1 MECPNC
7 HHQSQPKVLI
17 SCSNCGHSYE
27 RALIEEYE
35 HVLFL
40 LGWLELHRAQVGSNT
55 ETLLQE
61 LKFRK
66 NSLRAQM
73 HIVDAKPVAIPAPA
87 PVKTNPAVPVAPV
100 PAAHAPAATASV
112 APVPAAPIK
121 DTPALA
127 GLLETPLKTPPAA
140 QPAPATIAAP
150 TPKPVAPTPAP
161 RPAPA
166 VQPAPA
172 MPASV
177 TTPMVTSRPVAASAA
192 AASVPAHKPVAAPP
206 PKPAAPPKPPINWGK
221 VWDTTLSFMTSGA
234 LLRALLYLGAFM
246 FVIAAG
252 ALVFNNWKSIPSIL
266 QVLVMAAFPTFFY
279 GGGWFI
285 RARLKQQQNGIVV
298 TGVGAILLAVDF
310 AAVYQFTNL
319 NLDINLY
326 WLIASLITTLVYI
339 FTAYRLKGE
348 FFCYLSLLAG
358 VSIFVSLTR
367 VLNASIEWTI
377 AVIPLTGA
385 LMTGLAG
392 ILWPRGESW
401 RDIARPARYLPQV
414 LTPLALF
421 VIPFAGGPGSDA
433 GKMTAFLCAVAA
445 YGLLAWKFPSVWQL
459 VLSLVSLMVTVLY
472 GVRLFD
478 TSNVWLP
485 AAGSILAAGYILTG
499 WRFFTKENTRRD
511 YRLALYAT
519 GFVLSLA
526 VLLAAL
532 GLLLTGK
539 RIEVAIPVS
548 ILALSFCLWNLLL
561 RQPLHG
567 TLAGALLV
575 FAFWLWLDIARV
587 QLDFYPLAY
596 LLLISFVYL
605 PLSML
610 MERVGKNLA
619 EPFKW
624 FGWLGSAAIFAA
636 AITNHSAQPAWTPA
650 LTLTLLSIYYAFNA
664 WYFAATAFAW
674 ATALALPL
682 AVMLWTWF
690 WKLPIEQSALV
701 WPALAF
707 GYMLAERQFLR
718 FKDKAWG
725 KPSFRLPLGLGVI
738 ILALAGLITSLVAY
752 AQLYNEPGRISLAL
766 FAQALVILLS
776 ILAARVYRSQWP
788 LYFEPALAALLAVL
802 FFYTYSPNLL
812 GRTLEWYQ
820 YSLVLIGVAWLHLL
834 AAAGLDPL
842 KTRYAHGLYLG
853 GYGLAVLAIFWGLV
867 DLTSLLWCLGT
878 FTLAMIFSAVL
889 TDAKRHHTWNEV
901 VGLFGARETVA
912 AKLVRDAFLWVAAWL
927 APIWCV
933 LLLTRLNTPLEYRWL
948 AISLPPLLYLALGQ
962 VLSRR
967 EASYAWSFFS
977 AAHVYTLISLLF
989 NLSAFLSASNHIIS
1003 GLFNPLAYTDGLQ
1016 TFISQGFV
1024 QLAAVLF
1031 YTAWA
1036 WMKGQRFFAHV
1047 AAWLSILPFTAL
1059 LLVLQILTP
1068 AGIVIAWA
1076 GWAGILL
1083 LTGFLLDRT
1092 SKTFPRFAHGPYLAG
1107 YALASGVLL
1116 VSLQA
1121 TWLNVNVLAI
1131 YLVYAVL
1138 SAVAVHFNQ
1147 HRTWDDF
1154 AGLFGPA
1161 GSTIARVVRGG
1172 FLWVAAWLFPLWCAQ
1187 ILINLNVHYT
1197 FRFLALSL
1205 PALMY
1210 LALGQ
1215 QLSKRES
1222 TYAWPFFSA
1231 AHVYT
1236 LFALLFSVGDLLAAG
1251 GQIMFSLS
1259 TPRFVPTYQDII
1271 TGQGLVLLSAVL
1283 FYAAW
1288 AAMKR
1293 QRIFSLVS
1301 AALSILPFTA
1311 LLLVLQSL
1319 TPEGIVIAWSAWSGV
1334 LLLAGFLLDRAP
1346 QGSPRYAHGPYLA
1359 GYVFASVFLLAS
1371 LQMLW
1376 LNIIVLGM
1384 FVSYALLSSITV
1396 HYHRHQTWDDFAGL
1410 FGSPKTTVVRVIR
1423 GAFLW
1428 VTAWLFP
1435 LWCVQILLQLNIEY
1449 AFRWLAL
1456 SVPAL
1461 LYLWL
1466 GRQLSKREPTYSWP
1480 FFSAAHV
1487 YVPLALFFSCGNL
1500 LDAGG
1505 QIIQGLSSPV
1515 ITPERLLT
1523 YMGQGLVGLFVTL
1536 FYSAWAGMKGQR
1548 IYAHISAW
1556 LSILPITALL
1566 LCLQLFT
1573 AVQIV
1578 IAWGAWAGILMLA
1591 GFLLDNSLGSP
1602 QGSPR
1607 HAHGTYLT
1615 GYLLALICLVTAFQ
1629 DQWLTIVLLGMCITF
1644 TALSSVALNFHRH
1657 QTWEDFINF
1666 FWRKDSLVRRGARLL
1681 FLFFA
1686 VYALP
1691 VWIFLVEKYYPI
1703 GFTYAWQGVSLALLA
1718 PLLIAGG
1725 LYLRRFNPDYTWP
1738 FYSAGYTLT
1747 ALGVMLAADDQ
1758 RLAIYVLILDIVVYA
1773 ASSVIFRQTFWLY
1786 LATCLAPIT
1795 ALVIL
1800 NYNNLLINPAIS
1812 WTFMGIAYLYF
1823 AAGQFL
1829 DRHQAKNASVATYA
1843 MPFYFPAFILSAI
1856 SLAIAAADSHAVVAL
1871 GIFPLGVLLYGFST
1885 WRFREPLFAY
1895 PAAWL
1900 SIAPYYLVVTMY
1912 TAIPSIWYGL
1922 AWLPLI
1928 LTFIFLGRFVFR
1940 RAPSEGHAVHF
1951 DITSPRAI
1959 FRSLNQTSAPFYL
1972 IAYALSLTM
1981 VFTSQ
1986 NNSLTFTLACATA
1999 MLLYLFS
2006 ALLFRHPGWIYPTLF
2021 FAHLTLL
2028 AYFAMSPSNAPAR
2041 MISLPFMILTCI
2053 EAMVGYFVSRRYKV
2067 AEIGEATSGHLIFK
2081 FFGNQVDF
2089 GSFPSL
2095 GFLSVP
2101 SWAQPIFIVVVID
2114 TIGWESLALSGLDTG
2129 IWVSA
2134 GFFLLFVLLATLWQD
2149 SLLAYLALG
2158 LGSLAFNL
2166 QLQSMGYNTLY
2177 TFTGLGGLGLGLYL
2191 YSWLADICPVGWLK
2205 GALSVWRQPLANT
2218 AIALSILGLV
2228 VTLPMIAN
2236 ESVPAALA
2244 LGFSGALYLTMSLR
2258 QRTYLLGY
2266 VGMGLLLAGWSL
2278 LLFKQNIS
2286 EPQFYAIPAGLY
2298 FTGMGFFERSRRP
2311 GRFALIIESL
2321 GLAIL
2326 LVTAFTQSTVYGEKG
2341 FPYFLLL
2348 LAEGLLVIWWG
2359 AIQHLRIP
2367 YIIGLISV
2375 VVNVLTQAIVFI
2387 NIHPVDRLVII
2398 LTVAFFIMS
2407 FAVFGTWKRDQ
2418 MITRGQEFRSMLEK
2432 WN

>member
-17 SCSNCGHSYE
+17 TCSNCGHAYE

-35 HVLFL
+35 HVRFL
-40 LGWLELHRAQVGSNT
+40 LGWLEQHRAQVGRNT
-55 ETLLQE
+55 ETLLAE
-61 LKFRK
+61 LNSHKA
-66 NSLRAQM
+66 SLRAQM
-73 HIVDAKPVAIPAPA
+73 HIIDAKPPVIPAQALATPK
-87 PVKTNPAVPVAPV
+87 PVVPVAPV
-100 PAAHAPAATASV
+100 QATLAPAAV
-112 APVPAAPIK
+112 PVK
-121 DTPALA
+121 ETPTLA
-127 GLLETPLKTPPAA
+127 DRLETPVKTSPAV
-140 QPAPATIAAP
+140 PAPASITAP
-150 TPKPVAPTPAP
+150 TPKPVEMPPTPKP
-161 RPAPA
+161 VPA

-177 TTPMVTSRPVAASAA
+177 TTPAVTSRPVAATMPALRPA
-192 AASVPAHKPVAAPP
+192 IVSVPAPKPVTAPP

-221 VWDTTLSFMTSGA
+221 VWDTTLNFMTSGA
-234 LLRALLYLGAFM
+234 WLRALLYLGAFM
-246 FVIAAG
+246 FVISAG
-252 ALVFNNWKSIPSIL
+252 VLVISNWKTIPL
-266 QVLVMAAFPTFFY
+266 LFQVVLMAAFPTFFY

-310 AAVYQFTNL
+310 AAVYQFINL

-326 WLIASLITTLVYI
+326 WLIASLITTSVYI
-339 FTAYRLKGE
+339 FTAFRLKGE
-348 FFCYLSLLAG
+348 FFGYLSLLAG
-358 VSIFVSLTR
+358 ISVFVSLTR
-367 VLNASIEWTI
+367 VLNASMEWTI

-392 ILWPRGESW
+392 SLWPRGEAW

-478 TSNVWLP
+478 TSNLWLP
-485 AAGSILAAGYILTG
+485 TAGSILAAGYILTG
-499 WRFFTKENTRRD
+499 WRFFTKENARRD
-511 YRLALYAT
+511 YRLAFYIA

-526 VLLAAL
+526 VFVAAL
-532 GLLLTGK
+532 VLLVTGK
-539 RIEVAIPVS
+539 RLEVVIPIT

-561 RQPLHG
+561 RHPLHG
-567 TLAGALLV
+567 TLGGALLV
-575 FAFWLWLDIARV
+575 FAFWLWLDIAHV
-587 QLDFYPLAY
+587 QFDFYPLAY

-605 PLSML
+605 PISIL
-610 MERVGKNLA
+610 MERVEKNLA

-624 FGWLGSAAIFAA
+624 FGWLGSAAIFAS
-636 AITNHSAQPAWTPA
+636 AITTYSAQPAWTPA
-650 LTLTLLSIYYAFNA
+650 LTLTLLSIYYAFSA
-664 WYFAATAFAW
+664 WYFAASTFAW
-674 ATALALPL
+674 ATALVLPL
-682 AVMLWTWF
+682 AVMQWTWF
-690 WKLPIEQSALV
+690 WKLPDEQSALV
-701 WPALAF
+701 WPVLAF
-707 GYMLAERQFLR
+707 GYMLAERFLVR
-718 FKDKAWG
+718 LKDNAWA
-725 KPSFRLPLGLGVI
+725 KPAFRLPLGLGVI
-738 ILALAGLITSLVAY
+738 VLALAGLITSLVAY
-752 AQLYNEPGRISLAL
+752 TQLSNDPGRVSLIL
-766 FAQALVILLS
+766 TAQALVILLS
-776 ILAARVYRSQWP
+776 ILAARMYRSQWP

-802 FFYTYSPNLL
+802 FFYTYSSSLL

-834 AAAGLDPL
+834 VAAGLDPM

-853 GYGLAVLAIFWGLV
+853 GYGLALLAIFWGLV
-867 DLTSLLWCLGT
+867 DQTSLLWCLGA
-878 FTLAMIFSAVL
+878 FILAMIFSAVL
-889 TDAKRHHTWNEV
+889 VEAKRHHTWNEV
-901 VGLFGARETVA
+901 TGLFGARETVA
-912 AKLVRDAFLWVAAWL
+912 SKLVRAAFLWMAAWL
-927 APIWCV
+927 SPIWCV
-933 LLLTRLNTPLEYRWL
+933 LLLAHLNVPVEYRWL
-948 AISLPPLLYLALGQ
+948 AISLPALLYLALGQ
-962 VLSRR
+962 ILARR
-967 EASYAWSFFS
+967 EASYAWPFFS

-989 NLSAFLSASNHIIS
+989 NLNAFLNASNHIIS
-1003 GLFNPLAYTDGLQ
+1003 GLFNPLSYTDGLQ

-1024 QLAAVLF
+1024 QLAALLF

-1036 WMKGQRFFAHV
+1036 WMKSQRFFAHA

-1059 LLVLQILTP
+1059 LIVSQIFTPGQIVL
-1068 AGIVIAWA
+1068 AWA

-1083 LTGFLLDRT
+1083 LAGFLLDRT
-1092 SKTFPRFAHGPYLAG
+1092 PKTFPRFAHGPYLAG
-1107 YALASGVLL
+1107 YALASGVVL

-1121 TWLNVNVLAI
+1121 RWLNINVLAI
-1131 YLVYAVL
+1131 YLLYAIL
-1138 SAVAVHFNQ
+1138 SAVAVHFNH
-1147 HRTWDDF
+1147 HRTWDEF
-1154 AGLFGPA
+1154 SGMFGPA
-1161 GSTIARVVRGG
+1161 KSTFVRVVSGG
-1172 FLWVAAWLFPLWCAQ
+1172 FLWVAAWLFPLWCVQ
-1187 ILINLNVHYT
+1187 ILINLDVLYT

-1205 PALMY
+1205 PALIY

-1215 QLSKRES
+1215 QLSKREA

-1231 AHVYT
+1231 AHVYS
-1236 LFALLFSVGDLLAAG
+1236 LIALIFSAGNLLAASSQVIAGLSNPPG
-1251 GQIMFSLS
+1251 GLVYQQIFM
-1259 TPRFVPTYQDII
+1259 
-1271 TGQGLVLLSAVL
+1271 GQGFVQLSVVA

-1288 AAMKR
+1288 AWMKR
-1293 QRIFSLVS
+1293 QSIFSLVS
-1301 AALSILPFTA
+1301 ATLSILPFTA
-1311 LLLVLQSL
+1311 LLLVLQIL
-1319 TPEGIVIAWSAWSGV
+1319 TPQGIVIAWSAWAGL
-1334 LLLAGFLLDRAP
+1334 LLLAGFVLDNP
-1346 QGSPRYAHGPYLA
+1346 QGLPQGSQRSSPRYAHGPYLA
-1359 GYVFASVFLLAS
+1359 GYVFASVFLVAS

-1376 LNIIVLGM
+1376 LNIIVMGM
-1384 FVSYALLSSITV
+1384 FLSYALISSITV
-1396 HYHRHQTWDDFAGL
+1396 HYHHHRTWDDFAGI
-1410 FGSPKTTVVRVIR
+1410 FGSPETTLVRVIR
-1423 GAFLW
+1423 GTFLW

-1435 LWCVQILLQLNIEY
+1435 LWCAQILLQLNIEY

-1461 LYLWL
+1461 LYLL
-1466 GRQLSKREPTYSWP
+1466 IGRQLSKREPTYAWP

-1487 YVPLALFFSCGNL
+1487 YIPVAFFFSCRNL

-1505 QIIQGLSSPV
+1505 QIIQGLSAPV
-1515 ITPERLLT
+1515 ITPHSLLIF
-1523 YMGQGLVGLFVTL
+1523 MGQGLVGLFTTL
-1536 FYSAWAGMKGQR
+1536 FYATWAGMKGQR
-1548 IYAHISAW
+1548 ISEAYAVQFAHLSAW
-1556 LSILPITALL
+1556 LSILPFTALL

-1573 AVQIV
+1573 AMQIV

-1591 GFLLDNSLGSP
+1591 GFLLDNPPGSP
-1602 QGSPR
+1602 QGFPR
-1607 HAHGTYLT
+1607 YAHGPYLA
-1615 GYLLALICLVTAFQ
+1615 GYLMALVCLVTAFQ
-1629 DQWLTIVLLGMCITF
+1629 DQWLTIVLLGMCILF
-1644 TALSSVALNFHRH
+1644 TALSSVAMNFQRH
-1657 QTWEDFINF
+1657 QSWEDFINF
-1666 FWRKDSLVRRGARLL
+1666 STQWWRKDSLVRRGARLL

-1691 VWIFLVEKYYPI
+1691 VWIVLLEKYYPP
-1703 GFTYAWQGVSLALLA
+1703 GFTYALQGVSLALLA

-1725 LYLRRFNPDYTWP
+1725 LYLRRYNPDYTWP

-1786 LATCLAPIT
+1786 LATCLTPIT

-1800 NYNNLLINPAIS
+1800 NYNSLLTNPAIA
-1812 WTFMGIAYLYF
+1812 WTFMGITYLYF

-1829 DRHQAKNASVATYA
+1829 DRQQAKSASVAAYA
-1843 MPFYFPAFILSAI
+1843 MPFYFPAFILSAV
-1856 SLAIAAADSHAVVAL
+1856 SLAIAAGDSHAVVAL
-1871 GIFPLGVLLYGFST
+1871 GIFPLGVLLYGFSA

-1900 SIAPYYLVVTMY
+1900 SIVPYYLVVTMY
-1912 TAIPSIWYGL
+1912 TALPSIWYGL

-1928 LTFIFLGRFVFR
+1928 LTFISLGRFVSLG
-1940 RAPSEGHAVHF
+1940 RAPF

-1959 FRSLNQTSAPFYL
+1959 FHSLNQTSAPFYL

-1986 NNSLTFTLACATA
+1986 NNSLTFTLACAAA
-1999 MLLYLFS
+1999 MLLYLGS
-2006 ALLFRHPGWIYPTLF
+2006 ALLFRHPGWIYPTLLS
-2021 FAHLTLL
+2021 AHLTLL
-2028 AYFAMSPSNAPAR
+2028 AYFAMSPSDAPLR
-2041 MISLPFMILTCI
+2041 MISVPFMILTFI
-2053 EAMVGYFVSRRYKV
+2053 EALIGYFISRFYKV
-2067 AEIGEATSGHLIFK
+2067 AEMSASGRLIFK
-2081 FFGNQVDF
+2081 FFGKEVDF

-2114 TIGWESLALSGLDTG
+2114 TIGWESLALSSLDTG
-2129 IWVSA
+2129 IWVST
-2134 GFFLLFVLLATLWQD
+2134 GFFLLFTLLATLWQD

-2158 LGSLAFNL
+2158 LGSLAFSL

-2191 YSWLADICPVGWLK
+2191 YSWLADWLK
-2205 GALSVWRQPLANT
+2205 GALSVWRRPLAN
-2218 AIALSILGLV
+2218 ASIALSVLGLV
-2228 VTLPMIAN
+2228 VTLPMVAN
-2236 ESVPAALA
+2236 ESIPAALA
-2244 LGFSGALYLTMSLR
+2244 LGFSGALYVTMSLR

-2266 VGMGLLLAGWSL
+2266 LGMGLLLAGWSL
-2278 LLFKQNIS
+2278 LLFKQNVS

-2298 FTGMGFFERSRRP
+2298 FAGMGFFERSRHP

-2326 LVTAFTQSTVYGEKG
+2326 LVTAFTQSAVNGERG
-2341 FPYFLLL
+2341 FIYFVLL

-2359 AIQHLRIP
+2359 AIQHLRVP

-2375 VVNVLTQAIVFI
+2375 VMNVLTQTVVFI
-2387 NIHPVDRLVII
+2387 NTHPIDRLVII
-2398 LTVAFFIMS
+2398 LGVGFIIMS

-2418 MITRGQEFRSMLEK
+2418 MLARGQEFRSMLEK